1 MPSLGETY
9 ERRAGVA
16 SRRQVI
22 LGTGLFASGA
32 LLVVG
37 AIVAGATGLLIGNG
51 FTLYE
56 GREIAGILAGI
67 GLPAVFV
74 GITIVLPAT
83 SVHRAA
89 AVVGSGLAVL
99 GVGLFRY
106 AYPEHWYSSPGV
118 PTTLVLGSMLVYFAG
133 VLVTFWSLFTAVATF
148 KTRNDPGGTVSLT
161 VSKGSAAAKAVEAV
175 QAEFQSASKAL
186 SGLGGIGTFGG
197 VDTATEDLG
206 PTPNMA
212 SSSVSDGGEATDAE
226 ITEAGTAGSAGAT
239 GSAGTAGSMG
249 TSGRP
254 STGSNRA
261 RPSDEGVEVV
271 GRTPEVEPDRYCGNC
286 AHFDYAPEG
295 ADMEPYCELYE
306 ERMDDVDACEWWEQN
321 T

>member
-32 LLVVG
+32 LLVVA

-51 FTLYE
+51 FTVYE
-56 GREIAGILAGI
+56 GREIAGILAGV

-89 AVVGSGLAVL
+89 SIVGSGLAIL
-99 GVGLFRY
+99 GVMLFRY
-106 AYPEHWYSSPGV
+106 AYPEQWYAAPGV
-118 PTTLVLGSMLVYFAG
+118 PTTLVFGMMLVYFAG
-133 VLVTFWSLFTAVATF
+133 VLTTFWSLFTAVATF

-161 VSKGSAAAKAVEAV
+161 VSNGSAAAKAVEAV
-175 QAEFQSASKAL
+175 QTEFQNASKAL
-186 SGLGGIGTFGG
+186 SSGLGGIGTFGG
-197 VDTATEDLG
+197 VDTGTEDLG

-212 SSSVSDGGEATDAE
+212 ASRSDGGKAMEAE
-226 ITEAGTAGSAGAT
+226 ITEAGTTDSSGS
-239 GSAGTAGSMG
+239 
-249 TSGRP
+249 SGP
-254 STGSNRA
+254 KSSGPGQA

-271 GRTPEVEPDRYCGNC
+271 GRPPDVEPDKYCGNC
-286 AHFDYAPEG
+286 GHFDYVPDG
-295 ADMEPYCELYE
+295 SNMKPYCGLYE
-306 ERMDDVDACEWWEQN
+306 ERMDDMEACDWWEQN